1 MSIVGKI
8 QRNLRLL
15 VRPAVLSSLAVV
27 DKNYKFV
34 LRTFEGKVT
43 YEQTA
48 GDVAEASILLAKR
61 LHTSVVELS
70 TVTVAVYEN
79 GRLIWSESKSSP
91 AVESL
96 EPLRALFNL
105 QDSLIEHKF
114 PHEKAQIVD
123 NRISDAGDIFRE
135 MTGASDFAY
144 VMEKWNRLIAAV
156 HTPPLSTLQ
165 AGDWEEI
172 KENTQLPIY
181 REQRDQFLANLR
193 RLKDETLR
201 TPMDSKRRDLMVA
214 SLNMI
219 EGLVFWF
226 ESMDPYNPPRMVME
240 RLTDTVANYFPQFW
254 EE

>member
-1 MSIVGKI
+1 M
-8 QRNLRLL
+8 RLL
-15 VRPAVLSSLAVV
+15 RELSYIRKSTSI

-43 YEQTA
+43 FEQTA

-79 GRLIWSESKSSP
+79 GRLIWSESTSP

-156 HTPPLSTLQ
+156 QKPPLSTLQ

-172 KENTQLPIY
+172 KENMQLPTY
-181 REQRDQFLANLR
+181 REQRDLFLANLR

-201 TPMDSKRRDLMVA
+201 TLMDSKRRALMVA
-214 SLNMI
+214 SLDMI